1 MTGQRIGYARVS
13 ADDQNLD
20 RQLDNIQVA
29 RTFID
34 KASGKD
40 VKRPHLAFKRS
51 Q

>member
-34 KASGKD
+34 KASCKD